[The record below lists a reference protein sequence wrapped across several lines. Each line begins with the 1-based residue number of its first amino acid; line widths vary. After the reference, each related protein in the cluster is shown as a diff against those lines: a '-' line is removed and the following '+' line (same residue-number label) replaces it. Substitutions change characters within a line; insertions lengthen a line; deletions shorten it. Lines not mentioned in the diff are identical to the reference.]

1 MKHRGGKGLPV
12 ILQPAAA
19 LANVQHPAEKAAEA
33 ARLVRGPGD
42 LYGDLAETGM
52 AVERQLSLKLQIGLV
67 GGGAEQAVPHGL
79 DRVCA
84 HDRAELRTAERAD
97 DDARQTGAAGRAGR
111 ESDRVRMA
119 GKFKP
124 ELLRQ
129 VAEKAPLGQLLLH
142 LLRHARRGEL
152 LPTVVRL
159 PDELLRPTVRR
170 RLRGGLGPCAVLEGV
185 GNVIQA
191 FQQQRVEAAAF
202 AAADHFERFL
212 VGKRLLVAALARQRV
227 VSVGKRDDLRGD
239 GDILA
244 LEAVW
249 VALAVP
255 ALMVPAA
262 DLKGVFDDRFILIDR
277 QVGDDLRAQPRV
289 LLDDVELTRRERG
302 GLGQDVLGDEELA
315 DIVQARGD
323 ADGLDIFRPDGAV
336 VRPFQQAVQQQ
347 SRDAAD
353 ICHVRASLAAAELHR
368 VAENGGKN
376 VGVPLAAVE
385 VVGDES
391 RQLPRLGVEQDGV
404 DDAAAD
410 YIGHEGTAD
419 IVRRAELK
427 GAVDVA
433 AARFHGDHD
442 GGDLVDPP
450 AAVHFLQ
457 HLEAVRLG
465 HHNIQ
470 QQRGDI
476 ALVRRE
482 RGDGLLAVGGLENI
496 EVLLQHAHKDR
507 AVQFGI
513 VRDQQLSL
521 IHEKISPSGRT
532 AKEQPARPARRRRP
546 RSGVLN
552 IYLVSQPAARM
563 APSASSSVGSTLG

>member
-1 MKHRGGKGLPV
+1 M
-12 ILQPAAA
+12 
-19 LANVQHPAEKAAEA
+19 
-33 ARLVRGPGD
+33 
-42 LYGDLAETGM
+42 
-52 AVERQLSLKLQIGLV
+52 
-67 GGGAEQAVPHGL
+67 

-142 LLRHARRGEL
+142 LLRHAHRGEL
-152 LPTVVRL
+152 LPTAVRL

-244 LEAVW
+244 LEAVG

-323 ADGLDIFRPDGAV
+323 ADGLNILRPDGGSGPSVPAGG
-336 VRPFQQAVQQQ
+336 
-347 SRDAAD
+347 
-353 ICHVRASLAAAELHR
+353 AAA
-368 VAENGGKN
+368 
-376 VGVPLAAVE
+376 VP
-385 VVGDES
+385 
-391 RQLPRLGVEQDGV
+391 
-404 DDAAAD
+404 
-410 YIGHEGTAD
+410 
-419 IVRRAELK
+419 
-427 GAVDVA
+427 
-433 AARFHGDHD
+433 
-442 GGDLVDPP
+442 
-450 AAVHFLQ
+450 
-457 HLEAVRLG
+457 
-465 HHNIQ
+465 
-470 QQRGDI
+470 
-476 ALVRRE
+476 
-482 RGDGLLAVGGLENI
+482 
-496 EVLLQHAHKDR
+496 
-507 AVQFGI
+507 
-513 VRDQQLSL
+513 
-521 IHEKISPSGRT
+521 
-532 AKEQPARPARRRRP
+532 
-546 RSGVLN
+546 
-552 IYLVSQPAARM
+552 
-563 APSASSSVGSTLG
+563 